1 MCACV
6 RACVRACV
14 HACVFFWVANECII
28 YLSLSTVSGDIIPR
42 TAPPVRK
49 GIPANRGT
57 VDDSVISDL
66 IFDTNSRETP
76 QLARKTQTLNKS
88 TPNLNKSSPNLSE
101 LSFSPT
107 PPIHHRDNFGSSVSS
122 ISSKTKSVGSL
133 PSQSDADSQSL
144 CGGRDKSHSPFSDE
158 LSPSSGVPAIHLS
171 PSATSNVFDRPVSPS
186 RPLPID
192 SSPSKSR
199 LGGMTAN
206 GMKQSDMFAAVMNEY
221 KDKSAPSSVVN
232 ANGSPTPSRK
242 KIHHYESIWDYPS
255 AEDRQKN
262 KVDLPMQTRQRHQ
275 SPRHEPQRNE
285 HQRHEHQRHEH
296 QRHEPQMSTR
306 VDRIDQPLSKY
317 DQHLMKFDQF
327 VSKQTQMRHDQRTAI
342 HMPRQDQQ
350 MSRHDQFM
358 PRLDH
363 PGSRHDQHMSRH
375 HDYPG
380 SRHEQFI
387 SRQDFGMPQ
396 HPQDTHRNAPLPSR
410 TFSSVPPGHH
420 QLPTRYVSENRLMLP
435 NHGEVESSTLER
447 RRRKSSQPEH
457 IHAVHINAMR
467 SNGYTPGRRPNPPTI
482 EENPIEMMSSSYHQ
496 GHIGGT
502 TGTLVRSNTRY
513 EPSGRFDPWDY
524 AASAL
529 PYSLQHGRQ
538 RSEPEHL
545 FEHAKSEIVDFQH
558 HVNPSNNS
566 YNFHEQN
573 SYNFHDPGTFEEGTL
588 V

>member
-1 MCACV
+1 
-6 RACVRACV
+6 
-14 HACVFFWVANECII
+14 
-28 YLSLSTVSGDIIPR
+28 VSGDVIPR
-42 TAPPVRK
+42 TAPPVRR
-49 GIPANRGT
+49 GMPAARGT

-107 PPIHHRDNFGSSVSS
+107 PPIHHRDHFGSSVSS

-171 PSATSNVFDRPVSPS
+171 PSASSNVFDRPVSPS
-186 RPLPID
+186 RPLPIN

-199 LGGMTAN
+199 SGGMAAN
-206 GMKQSDMFAAVMNEY
+206 SMKQGDMFAAVMDEY

-232 ANGSPTPSRK
+232 ANGSPTPGRK
-242 KIHHYESIWDYPS
+242 KVHHYESIWDYPS
-255 AEDRQKN
+255 AEERQKD
-262 KVDLPMQTRQRHQ
+262 KVDLPVSTRQRHQ
-275 SPRHEPQRNE
+275 SPRQEPQT
-285 HQRHEHQRHEH
+285 
-296 QRHEPQMSTR
+296 STR
-306 VDRIDQPLSKY
+306 VDRIDQPMSKY
-317 DQHLMKFDQF
+317 DQHLIKFDQF
-327 VSKQTQMRHDQRTAI
+327 VSKQTQDQRSVM

-350 MSRHDQFM
+350 MSRHDHVVS
-358 PRLDH
+358 RLDH
-363 PGSRHDQHMSRH
+363 SGSRHDQHMSR

-396 HPQDTHRNAPLPSR
+396 HPQDAHRNSSRSFSIAPPS
-410 TFSSVPPGHH
+410 HH
-420 QLPTRYVSENRLMLP
+420 QLPSRYLSENRLMQP

-447 RRRKSSQPEH
+447 RRRKTSQSEH
-457 IHAVHINAMR
+457 VHAMHVNTIR
-467 SNGYTPGRRPNPPTI
+467 SNGYTSGRRPNPPTI
-482 EENPIEMMSSSYHQ
+482 EENPMEMIPSSYQ
-496 GHIGGT
+496 GHVGGT

-513 EPSGRFDPWDY
+513 ESSERYDPWEY

-529 PYSLQHGRQ
+529 PYSMQHGRQ

-545 FEHAKSEIVDFQH
+545 FEHAKSEIIDFQH